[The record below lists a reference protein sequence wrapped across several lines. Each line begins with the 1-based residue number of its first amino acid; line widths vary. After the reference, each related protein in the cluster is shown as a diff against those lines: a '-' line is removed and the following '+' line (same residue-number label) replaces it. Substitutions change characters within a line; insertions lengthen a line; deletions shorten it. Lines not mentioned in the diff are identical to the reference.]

1 MNRDEW
7 LAVLSVALIVLA
19 APATVVLGATLS
31 HEATSGTT
39 YQTNSGLTVTLTD
52 DRTVEAAPFDG
63 DRTFENG
70 SVRLTSDGGEIGIGD
85 GTYNGEEVTVS
96 DVQATNP
103 ITVERTD
110 LGKEFTIESGDAST
124 LQVRNVTLDNG
135 TADVAYASNNGVTL
149 TLNDLPNVGVAAVDT
164 GTGDIVDDTVV
175 GTDGTATFD
184 LPAGTRQI
192 ELQTVPSELQVRNE
206 VQPDQLVDGDNVT
219 LRARFFGSDGE
230 TVVER
235 NVTDGTVSLDGLP
248 ADQELVVTVKEANAD
263 FVYRRILIEN
273 IVETQEIYILPT
285 DEPSAEI
292 RFELNDQTDR
302 FGDDTKLFVEKA
314 ITRNNQTEYRV
325 ISGDTVGADGRFPTI
340 LVDSE
345 RYRIRVENADG
356 EQRVLGSYV
365 VQGADRARLTIGDV
379 QFSADVSEGAA
390 MQASLRAAPDG
401 ASHDDEIRLVYLDP
415 EGETDSITISVED
428 QNGNQIR
435 PETTETLDGSTDR
448 YVETYPLKTSFN
460 PDEDTATVTVDAQ
473 RGLETETFTEQLGDV
488 PEVFENAPIPM
499 QVLELMGF
507 VSIVALI
514 GLLVIVKPSMAA
526 LVGSGWAGLLT
537 LVGIVPIPMPAV
549 VLAGVVSVLVTV
561 GTSGRL
567 R

>member
-175 GTDGTATFD
+175 GTDGKATFN
-184 LPAGTRQI
+184 LPG
-192 ELQTVPSELQVRNE
+192 
-206 VQPDQLVDGDNVT
+206 
-219 LRARFFGSDGE
+219 
-230 TVVER
+230 
-235 NVTDGTVSLDGLP
+235 
-248 ADQELVVTVKEANAD
+248 
-263 FVYRRILIEN
+263 N

-302 FGDDTKLFVEKA
+302 FGDDTKLLVEKA
-314 ITRNNQTEYRV
+314 ITRNNNTEYRV

-345 RYRIRVENADG
+345 RYRIRVENAEG
-356 EQRVLGSYV
+356 EQRILGSYV
-365 VQGADRARLTIGDV
+365 VQGADVARLTIGDV